1 MFGVL
6 PLRRMCLLSLLMLGL
21 WGRYSSGSPV
31 FDETLLRPSE
41 SLFTSGVVVPDGSYA
56 LFGTGQ
62 PDPPALIVKIGLVA
76 EGLSHNG
83 SFVMDLNEAELTYA
97 AVDDFGFAYF
107 AVGSLS
113 PARIVQL
120 RHANMTRVQHLDLA
134 AGETNVACGFW
145 RHQEESGKYVQYDA
159 AIDGPPPR
167 GLVSKLYLGLATS
180 PGIVVIVDLTGGRML
195 RERSLAMRSGV
206 NKLTFAALTLDTGRW
221 AVFGT
226 GGAPAQAVSLDLG
239 MGTTVPLSLV
249 STVAAATSENQFVSG
264 VLAPLELGATAY
276 TLLLGTNTEEGHTVR
291 LSLDALTGRL
301 RRTGELTVPDTGYF
315 SSAVGNDDGSTVWYA
330 SGPSTGTSA
339 SIDSISRYSVRNIV
353 RRGLLRLPA
362 RGGLTALTRIPPSS
376 PAMIGR
382 PATEML
388 AVSGTYSDPGSVYL
402 LNLTGMTRIGE
413 LTMVRAMLQYPAA
426 AGGCQ
431 GRWHRFCSCN
441 YLAFGILLH
450 AHPSLTRLFVSCCL
464 SAASW

>member
-1 MFGVL
+1 MW
-6 PLRRMCLLSLLMLGL
+6 LLSLALLG
-21 WGRYSSGSPV
+21 YSSFGSFAAPV

-62 PDPPALIVKIGLVA
+62 PDPPALVVKIGLMT

-83 SFVMDLNEAELTYA
+83 SFVMDLNEAQLSYA
-97 AVDDFGFAYF
+97 AVDGLGFAYF

-145 RHQEESGKYVQYDA
+145 RHQDASGKYARYDA
-159 AIDGPPPR
+159 AVDGPPPP

-180 PGIVVIVDLTGGRML
+180 PGIVVVVDLTGGRML
-195 RERSLAMRSGV
+195 RERSLGMRSGV

-226 GGAPAQAVSLDLG
+226 GGFPAQAVSLDLG
-239 MGTTVPLSLV
+239 SGTTVPLSLV
-249 STVAAATSENQFVSG
+249 STATAATSENQFVSG

-276 TLLLGTNTEEGHTVR
+276 TLLLGTNTEDGHTVR
-291 LSLDALTGRL
+291 LSLDAATGRL
-301 RRTGELTVPDTGYF
+301 RRTGELTVPDTGF
-315 SSAVGNDDGSTVWYA
+315 FASAVGDDDGATVWYA

-339 SIDSISRYSVRNIV
+339 AIDSISRYSVRNIV
-353 RRGLLRLPA
+353 RRGLLRLTG
-362 RGGLTALTRIPPSS
+362 RGGLTAMSRIPPSS
-376 PAMIGR
+376 PLMADR
-382 PATEML
+382 PAREML

-413 LTMVRAMLQYPAA
+413 INMVR
-426 AGGCQ
+426 
-431 GRWHRFCSCN
+431 
-441 YLAFGILLH
+441 
-450 AHPSLTRLFVSCCL
+450 V
-464 SAASW
+464 